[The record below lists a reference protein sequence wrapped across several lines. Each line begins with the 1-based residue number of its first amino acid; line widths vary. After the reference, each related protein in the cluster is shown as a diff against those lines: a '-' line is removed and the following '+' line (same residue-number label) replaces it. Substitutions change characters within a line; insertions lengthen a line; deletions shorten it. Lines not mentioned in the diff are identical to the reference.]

1 MGLRRRLFTLQAA
14 TLAIVSVGA
23 LFGWGVSTL
32 ISQRADEQAAWVALE
47 VDQLA
52 HTSFDLLG
60 AIPATGEY
68 LLTSSAAEVAA
79 LIEQDLKGLQTFR
92 RNLDGHLANRELPS
106 RDAAIH
112 RELETIRL
120 LSVQAERNLEATRQE
135 ALAAAAQRRP
145 IQPALLAK
153 AVQDPSLAVMR
164 RHSHLLASLHDKL
177 DLQLTVLAQRERHA
191 RQLGLGIFLT
201 VLVLA
206 WAVGLR
212 FAWRTA
218 DRILRPL
225 LRLEQ
230 LMRTSSPHVLPAP
243 GEEED
248 FSRAPEEIASLNHS
262 FRELLLQMQQLL
274 NRLEAQVSTDAL
286 TGVANR
292 RRFDE
297 ALDQEW
303 RRSLRSGEALSL
315 LLLDVDHFKLYN
327 DHYGHV
333 QGDSC
338 LQQVAA
344 TLLAEASRSTD
355 LVCRI
360 GGEEFAVL
368 LPATAEA
375 DAVRLAQGIVTAL
388 DRLAIP
394 HAKSSVAPHV
404 SLSIGVASG
413 VPSPHQTPTS
423 LIQRADAALYRR
435 KQDLGRH
442 GVCVATAEASGRRLE
457 SLA

>member
-14 TLAIVSVGA
+14 TLAIVSAGA
-23 LFGWGVSTL
+23 LVGWGVSTL
-32 ISQRADEQAAWVALE
+32 ISQRADEQATWVALE

-68 LLTSSAAEVAA
+68 LLAPSAADVAA
-79 LIEQDLKGLQTFR
+79 LIEKDLKGLQTFR

-106 RDAAIH
+106 HDAAIH

-135 ALAAAAQRRP
+135 ALAAAVQRRP

-164 RHSHLLASLHDKL
+164 RHSHLLANLHDKL
-177 DLQLTVLAQRERHA
+177 DRQLTVLAQREHHA
-191 RQLGLGIFLT
+191 RQLGLGVWLT
-201 VLVLA
+201 LLVLA
-206 WAVGLR
+206 WVLGLH

-230 LMRTSSPHVLPAP
+230 LMRTSPQVLPAD
-243 GEEED
+243 GEED

-262 FRELLLQMQQLL
+262 FRELLLQVQQLL
-274 NRLEAQVSTDAL
+274 NRLEGQASTDAL

-333 QGDSC
+333 QGDRC

-344 TLLAEASRSTD
+344 ALAAEASRSTD

-368 LPATAEA
+368 LPTTAEA
-375 DAVRLAQGIVTAL
+375 EAVRLAQGMVNAL

-404 SLSIGVASG
+404 SVSIGVASG
-413 VPSPHQTPTS
+413 VPSPNQSATS
-423 LIQRADAALYRR
+423 LLQRADAALYRR
-435 KQDLGRH
+435 KRDLGRN
-442 GVCVATAEASGRRLE
+442 GICVATAEAQGVR
-457 SLA
+457 

>member
-1 MGLRRRLFTLQAA
+1 M
-14 TLAIVSVGA
+14 
-23 LFGWGVSTL
+23 STL

-68 LLTSSAAEVAA
+68 LLTSSAAEVVA

-106 RDAAIH
+106 HDAAIH

-153 AVQDPSLAVMR
+153 AAQEPSLAVMR
-164 RHSHLLASLHDKL
+164 RHSHLLASFHDKL

-230 LMRTSSPHVLPAP
+230 VMRTSSPHVLPAP

-262 FRELLLQMQQLL
+262 FREQLLQVQQLL
-274 NRLEAQVSTDAL
+274 NRLEAQASTDAL
-286 TGVANR
+286 TGLANR